1 MGDRNGPEH
10 ANQKKNNNPL
20 NNSAFSTKSRPSLKN
35 TIGIP
40 IRATSHEICRK
51 ETFAAV
57 FKIVEL

>member
-1 MGDRNGPEH
+1 MQKSKYT
-10 ANQKKNNNPL
+10 NQKKNNNPL
-20 NNSAFSTKSRPSLKN
+20 SNNIFSAKFKPSLKN

-40 IRATSHEICRK
+40 IRATSQEICKK

>member
-1 MGDRNGPEH
+1 MQKSKYT
-10 ANQKKNNNPL
+10 NQKKNNNPL
-20 NNSAFSTKSRPSLKN
+20 NNSDFSTKSKPSLKN

-40 IRATSHEICRK
+40 IRATSQEICKK